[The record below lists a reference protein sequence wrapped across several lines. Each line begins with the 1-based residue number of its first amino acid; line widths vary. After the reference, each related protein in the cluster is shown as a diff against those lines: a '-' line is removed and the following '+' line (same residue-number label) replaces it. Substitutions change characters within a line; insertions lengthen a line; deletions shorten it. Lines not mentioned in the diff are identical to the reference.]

1 MICLSWRYGCPL
13 YPRGFVS
20 CRQVIS
26 RHLAE
31 WAESVACSQT
41 DAASEGSHSAAA
53 AVLRRSSPKMSQ
65 NHRLDNIAAQ
75 SDRIGCSTLRKN
87 SRDINALRNERSFA
101 ALPPLQ
107 IAESEIT

>member
-13 YPRGFVS
+13 FSKGPVS
-20 CRQVIS
+20 SEGLC
-26 RHLAE
+26 LAGKSSAGI
-31 WAESVACSQT
+31 WRSGMRVLRCSQT

-53 AVLRRSSPKMSQ
+53 AVLRRSSPKISQ

-87 SRDINALRNERSFA
+87 SRDIN
-101 ALPPLQ
+101 
-107 IAESEIT
+107 